1 MRAAWVMESFINQ
14 AFVVLSSQ
22 NDTMSPYNAFGYE
35 ENGYSD
41 PSRGERR
48 PLGYGDPLY
57 PSTIKRYRDGML
69 SDPPS
74 IEAYLEPMPPMPS
87 PPNDSVAGLVFGGMM
102 NRQRLSLE
110 HLAAL
115 LRERERLHERHAF
128 NLRHRNYEVQGRLFG
143 AKLHGRLDDYKRAT
157 RLEQLLVQIEDQQ
170 RREELD
176 FWKDTMEL
184 QRTMVE
190 AAQEYDALR
199 QRASLL
205 DDDGPAEEESR
216 D

>member
-1 MRAAWVMESFINQ
+1 
-14 AFVVLSSQ
+14 
-22 NDTMSPYNAFGYE
+22 
-35 ENGYSD
+35 
-41 PSRGERR
+41 
-48 PLGYGDPLY
+48 
-57 PSTIKRYRDGML
+57 
-69 SDPPS
+69 
-74 IEAYLEPMPPMPS
+74 
-87 PPNDSVAGLVFGGMM
+87 
-102 NRQRLSLE
+102 
-110 HLAAL
+110 
-115 LRERERLHERHAF
+115 
-128 NLRHRNYEVQGRLFG
+128 
-143 AKLHGRLDDYKRAT
+143 
-157 RLEQLLVQIEDQQ
+157 VQIEDQQ

>member
-1 MRAAWVMESFINQ
+1 MN
-14 AFVVLSSQ
+14 
-22 NDTMSPYNAFGYE
+22 PYDAFGYE
-35 ENGYSD
+35 ENGHDY

-48 PLGYGDPLY
+48 PLGYGDPVY
-57 PSTIKRYRDGML
+57 SPAIRRHRDGL
-69 SDPPS
+69 EHEPPS
-74 IEAYLEPMPPMPS
+74 IEAYLQAGPPSS
-87 PPNDSVAGLVFGGMM
+87 PEDSVASLVFGGMM

-110 HLAAL
+110 HLGAL

-157 RLEQLLVQIEDQQ
+157 RLEQLLAQIEDQQ

>member
-1 MRAAWVMESFINQ
+1 MRAAWVTETFKNHV
-14 AFVVLSSQ
+14 FLLLSSQ

-35 ENGYSD
+35 NDGHD
-41 PSRGERR
+41 HPSRSERR

-57 PSTIKRYRDGML
+57 PSSIKRYRDGL
-69 SDPPS
+69 EHEPPS
-74 IEAYLEPMPPMPS
+74 IETYLETAPS
-87 PPNDSVAGLVFGGMM
+87 PPDESVASLVFGGMM

-110 HLAAL
+110 HLGAL

-157 RLEQLLVQIEDQQ
+157 RLEQLLAQIEDQQ

-205 DDDGPAEEESR
+205 DDYGPAEEESR